1 MGPCSTAT
9 PSLTFEPSVTERRSA
24 PSERLAAVQRRIE
37 VAAREAGRSTREIT
51 LIAVSKQQSVEAV
64 SDLADL
70 GQRDFGENYLQEGLA
85 KIDAL
90 RERGLIWH
98 FIGQL
103 QSNKT
108 RPVAEYFDWVHTVDR
123 LKIATRLSE
132 QRPFHAPPLS
142 ICIQVKL
149 GDEDTKGG
157 ALPADLPDLL
167 EAIASLPR
175 LRLRGL
181 MAIPPAETDLTRQR
195 HWFDLLHRLF
205 LKAQDRHPALDTLS
219 MGMSADLEAAIAEG
233 ATHVR
238 IGTALFGQ
246 RLQSST

>member
-1 MGPCSTAT
+1 
-9 PSLTFEPSVTERRSA
+9 
-24 PSERLAAVQRRIE
+24 
-37 VAAREAGRSTREIT
+37 
-51 LIAVSKQQSVEAV
+51 
-64 SDLADL
+64 
-70 GQRDFGENYLQEGLA
+70 
-85 KIDAL
+85 
-90 RERGLIWH
+90 
-98 FIGQL
+98 
-103 QSNKT
+103 
-108 RPVAEYFDWVHTVDR
+108 VAEYFDWVHTVDR

>member
-1 MGPCSTAT
+1 
-9 PSLTFEPSVTERRSA
+9 VSA
-24 PSERLAAVQRRIE
+24 
-37 VAAREAGRSTREIT
+37 
-51 LIAVSKQQSVEAV
+51 
-64 SDLADL
+64 LADL

-90 RERGLIWH
+90 RDRGLTWH

-132 QRPFHAPPLS
+132 QRPFHAPPL
-142 ICIQVKL
+142 CVCVQVKL
-149 GDEDTKGG
+149 GDEDSKGG
-157 ALPADLPDLL
+157 ALPGDLPELL
-167 EAIASLPR
+167 EAIAHLPR
-175 LRLRGL
+175 LQLRGL
-181 MAIPPAETDLTRQR
+181 MAIPPAETDPTRQR
-195 HWFDLLHRLF
+195 QWFAELHRLF
-205 LKAQDRHPALDTLS
+205 VEARARHANLDTLS

-238 IGTALFGQ
+238 IGTAVFGQ
-246 RLQSST
+246 RLQSSA

>member
-1 MGPCSTAT
+1 M
-9 PSLTFEPSVTERRSA
+9 VTESCSS

-37 VAAREAGRSTREIT
+37 AAAREAGRSVRDIT
-51 LIAVSKQQSVEAV
+51 LIAVSKQQSIESV
-64 SDLADL
+64 SALADL

-90 RERGLIWH
+90 RDRGLTWH

-132 QRPFHAPPLS
+132 QRPFHAPPL
-142 ICIQVKL
+142 CVCVQVKL
-149 GDEDTKGG
+149 GDEDSKGG
-157 ALPADLPDLL
+157 ALPGDLPELL
-167 EAIASLPR
+167 EAIAHLPR
-175 LRLRGL
+175 LQLRGL
-181 MAIPPAETDLTRQR
+181 MAIPPAETDPTRQR
-195 HWFDLLHRLF
+195 QWFAELHRLF
-205 LKAQDRHPALDTLS
+205 VEARARHANLDTLS

-238 IGTALFGQ
+238 IGTAVFGQ
-246 RLQSST
+246 RLQSSA